1 MFGFR
6 KKEVVIY
13 SPAKGKIVN
22 LENVPDEMFSKK
34 MLGDGAAIEIDDDII
49 HAPQDGVIRALLP
62 TKHAFVLETKERIQI
77 LVHIGLDT
85 VSLEGKGFE
94 AIVDIDSK
102 VKAGDPIIKVDRSLI
117 KSKGFNLITMVI
129 ITNIEKV
136 KDIDVFLDRDGDI
149 GVEMIACKI

>member
-34 MLGDGAAIEIDDDII
+34 MLGDGAAIEIDGDII
-49 HAPQDGVIRALLP
+49 YAPQDGVIRALFP

-85 VSLEGKGFE
+85 VNLEGEGFE

-102 VKAGDPIIKVDRSLI
+102 VKTGDPIIKVDRSLI

-129 ITNIEKV
+129 VTNIEKL
-136 KDIDVFLDRDGDI
+136 KNIDVVLDRDGDV
-149 GVEMIACKI
+149 GVEMIICKI

>member
-22 LENVPDEMFSKK
+22 LEEVPDEMFSKK
-34 MLGDGAAIEIDDDII
+34 MLGDGVAIEIEEDII
-49 HAPQDGVIRALLP
+49 HAPQDGVIRALFP
-62 TKHAFVLETKERIQI
+62 TKHAFVLETKEGLQI

-85 VSLEGKGFE
+85 VDLEGEGFE
-94 AIVDIDSK
+94 TITNVDSK
-102 VKAGDPIIKVDRSLI
+102 VKAGDPIVNVDRKLI

-129 ITNIEKV
+129 VTNIEKV
-136 KDIDVFLDRDGDI
+136 KTMNVTSNINGKINREI
-149 GVEMIACKI
+149 IRCKI

>member
-49 HAPQDGVIRALLP
+49 HAPQDGVIRALFP